1 MTAETAIIPR
11 MTSDE
16 FLVWAAR
23 QPGDA
28 KYELHDGLVVPKGDM
43 DEATGMAG
51 ERRLH
56 GMVKR
61 NVLASLL
68 PVKLPCAPYVDGVAV
83 KIDEGKT
90 YIPDV
95 LVDCGDQSDMAEMTA
110 AEPVIVV
117 EVLSDS
123 TSKTDMGAKL
133 EGYFSVPSVLHYL
146 IVDGADRRV
155 IYHMRDGDRIATQIL
170 HTGSLTLDPPAV
182 TITIDDFWRGLP
194 EEEAA

>member
-16 FLVWAAR
+16 FLVWAEA
-23 QPGDA
+23 QPDETF
-28 KYELHDGLVVPKGDM
+28 ELHEGVVV
-43 DEATGMAG
+43 AMAG

-56 GMVKR
+56 GIVKG
-61 NVLASLL
+61 NALTALASGLAD
-68 PVKLPCAPYVDGVAV
+68 PCRAYVDGIAIKVSDAT
-83 KIDEGKT
+83 T